1 MSKRV
6 QGLPP
11 YVFSVIHEK
20 KAHLQA
26 KGIDVID
33 LGIGAPDLPT
43 PYFIVEKMIAELA
56 KPQNFTYS
64 PYEGCE
70 EFREAIAAF
79 YEKHYS
85 VQLDPKTEIL
95 TLIGSKEGIANI
107 FPALIDKGDTVLI
120 PDPGYPVYR
129 TAAYLAGAE
138 CLHLPLDA
146 KNQYRPLFSELSIDT
161 CQNAKMM
168 VLNYPSNP
176 TAATVDLAVFQ
187 EAISFAKK
195 YRIAV
200 IHDAAYALVTFGDYA
215 APSIMQVP
223 GAKDIAVEFGSLSKS
238 FNMTGWRIG
247 YVVGNKDMIRAL
259 ATIKSNI
266 DSSQFLPIQKAAA
279 AAMLSDFTTV
289 VDNNQVYEERLHT
302 MLSALRTIGIE
313 VEEPQGTFF
322 IWARVPPTY
331 TSTQFTEKLLEEAGV
346 VITPGNAFGPSG
358 EGYFRLSLSVPTVR
372 LKEAAARMKNLERR
386 GG

>member
-20 KAHLQA
+20 KAQLQA

-43 PYFIVEKMIAELA
+43 PYFIVEKMMAELA
-56 KPQNFTYS
+56 NPQNFKYS

-70 EFREAIAAF
+70 EFREAVAAF
-79 YEKHYS
+79 YDKQYG
-85 VQLDPKTEIL
+85 VKLDPKTEIL

-107 FPALIDKGDTVLI
+107 FPAVIDEGDTVLI
-120 PDPGYPVYR
+120 PDPGYPVYQ
-129 TAAYLAGAE
+129 TAAYLAGAK
-138 CLHLPLDA
+138 CIHLYLDEE
-146 KNQYRPLFSELSIDT
+146 NQYRPLFSKLSADA

-176 TAATVDLAVFQ
+176 TAATVDLSVFQ

-195 YRIAV
+195 YQIAV
-200 IHDAAYALVTFGDYA
+200 IHDAAYALVTFGNYT

-238 FNMTGWRIG
+238 FNMTGSRIG

-259 ATIKSNI
+259 ATIKSNV

-279 AAMLSDFTTV
+279 TALLSDFTTV
-289 VDNNQVYEERLHT
+289 VDNNSVYEERLHT
-302 MLSALRTIGIE
+302 MLSALRTLGIE
-313 VEEPQGTFF
+313 VEEPKGTFF
-322 IWARVPPTY
+322 IWGRVPPAY

-346 VITPGNAFGPSG
+346 VVTPGNAFGPSG
-358 EGYFRLSLSVPTVR
+358 EGYFRLSLSVPTAR
-372 LKEAAARMKNLERR
+372 LKEAAARMKSLERR